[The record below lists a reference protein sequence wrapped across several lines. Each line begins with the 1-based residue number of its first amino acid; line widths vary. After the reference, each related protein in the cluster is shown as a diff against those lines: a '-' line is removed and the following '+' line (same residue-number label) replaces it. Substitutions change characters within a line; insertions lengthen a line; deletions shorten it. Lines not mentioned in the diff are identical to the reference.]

1 MSEPTTIYQRPDELL
16 QNLIRFDTTNPPGNE
31 AACVGY
37 IAELCQSLGI
47 ETAFYAKDP
56 NRPNLVARIKGQ
68 GNSAPLLLYGHV
80 DVVSTANQDWEH
92 PPFSGDIAEGMIW
105 GRGALDMKGGVAM
118 MTAAFLRA
126 KAENLALPGDVI
138 LCILSDEEAGGING
152 AGYMVEQHAELFA
165 GVKYAIGEFGGFPS
179 YIGGK
184 KFFAIQVSEKSGS
197 PMLVR
202 FRGPAGHGSMPRRS
216 QDNATYKLAKALESL
231 NTHRLPVHITPAA
244 ENMFNALADGLGGD
258 AGATLRQLLDP
269 ALTDAVLDE
278 MGERGRQFDAI
289 LHNTASPNIL
299 RGGDKINVVPGQV
312 EIELD
317 VRLVPGFD
325 PERAREEIQDLVGE
339 WGEVELMRHR
349 LGRSAGAGYLD
360 MGLYDTL
367 AAILLDGQ
375 GDAQVYPFLV
385 SGGTD
390 GRYFSRLQI
399 QTYGYLPM
407 DLPEDFD
414 FMSTVHAA
422 NERIPVA
429 SVHFGAG
436 KIYQL
441 LSRFHD

>member
-1 MSEPTTIYQRPDELL
+1 MMSEPTTIYQRPDELL
-16 QNLIRFDTTNPPGNE
+16 RNLIRFDTTNPPGNE

-37 IAELCQSLGI
+37 IADLCHSLGI
-47 ETAFYAKDP
+47 QTSIHAKDP

-68 GNSAPLLLYGHV
+68 GNAAPLLLYGHV
-80 DVVSTANQDWEH
+80 DVVSTANQDWDH
-92 PPFSGDIAEGMIW
+92 PPFSADIADGMIW

-126 KAENLALPGDVI
+126 KAESLGLPGDVI

-165 GVKYAIGEFGGFPS
+165 GVKYAIGEFGGFPT

-184 KFFAIQVSEKSGS
+184 KFFAIQVSEKSS
-197 PMLVR
+197 CPTLVR

-216 QDNATYKLAKALESL
+216 VENATYKLAKALEAL
-231 NTHRLPVHITPAA
+231 NSRRLPAHITPAA
-244 ENMFNALADGLGGD
+244 ANMINALADGLGGD
-258 AGATLRQLLDP
+258 AGETLRQLLNP
-269 ALTDAVLDE
+269 ELTDAVLDE
-278 MGERGRQFDAI
+278 MGELGRQFDAI

-325 PERAREEIQDLVGE
+325 PAEAREEIEDLVGA
-339 WGEVELMRHR
+339 WGEVELMRHA
-349 LGRSAGAGYLD
+349 LGSGVGAGYLD

-367 AAILLDGQ
+367 AEILLDGQ
-375 GDAQVYPFLV
+375 DAQAYPFLV

-422 NERIPVA
+422 NERIP
-429 SVHFGAG
+429 SRSMQFGTD
-436 KIYQL
+436 KIYQA